1 MKSTVELHV
10 RAPQPLVIA
19 HRGARGHAPENTLTS
34 AELGHSVGADLWEL
48 DVNYTRDYKMV
59 VVHDDTL
66 VRTTNVEEVYPGRNS
81 YRVCDFT
88 LEELSRLDA
97 GSWYEGR
104 DQFGRVAA
112 GELSAG
118 TLASFKG
125 LRIHTVPTL
134 HFEVDESV
142 MRGFEMAINV
152 DTANDSYRQ
161 GMMLG
166 AQLIEMVKGL
176 KEQNQVQ
183 LNTYL
188 LVAEF
193 KRAFMSDSTVN
204 LMMLQGNVNMLM
216 QAEMRA
222 VKERDPQA
230 IENAEA
236 GKKFIEDLVKNDP
249 DVVVTESG
257 LAYKVVKPG
266 NGKKFAESDRIMTR
280 YKGSKIDGTV
290 FDQTKD
296 KETRFD
302 GRSPKIGPNE
312 LLIFEVE
319 TVGVEPAKKK

>member
-1 MKSTVELHV
+1 MKKISILAAAAVV
-10 RAPQPLVIA
+10 AV
-19 HRGARGHAPENTLTS
+19 S
-34 AELGHSVGADLWEL
+34 A
-48 DVNYTRDYKMV
+48 MV
-59 VVHDDTL
+59 SCNGSIDSGKPTNSLDTL
-66 VRTTNVEEVYPGRNS
+66 S
-81 YRVCDFT
+81 
-88 LEELSRLDA
+88 
-97 GSWYEGR
+97 
-104 DQFGRVAA
+104 VAM
-112 GELSAG
+112 GEMYGYGWSQQVAK
-118 TLASFKG
+118 TDTAFDKNE
-125 LRIHTVPTL
+125 
-134 HFEVDESV
+134 F

-296 KETRFD
+296 KETRSMSPRGVVPGFKEGLLLMSPGASYILYIPGDLAYGVD